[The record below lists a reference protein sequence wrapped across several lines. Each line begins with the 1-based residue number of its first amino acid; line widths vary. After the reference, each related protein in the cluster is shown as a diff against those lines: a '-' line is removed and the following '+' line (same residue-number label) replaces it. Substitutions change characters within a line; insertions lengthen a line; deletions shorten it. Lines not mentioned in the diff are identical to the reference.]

1 MQKRFEIKHRL
12 LTWEVQHNQQPVRC
26 CSAKREAIRVALTL
40 GRLQRRMGC
49 DSEIILCDEAGA
61 LSLRRV
67 VRAARDRGLATP
79 LGA

>member
-40 GRLQRRMGC
+40 GRMQRRMGD
-49 DSEIILCDEAGA
+49 DSEIILRDETGA
-61 LSLRRV
+61 LRLRRM
-67 VRAARDRGLATP
+67 VRATAVEAFAPVGV
-79 LGA
+79 